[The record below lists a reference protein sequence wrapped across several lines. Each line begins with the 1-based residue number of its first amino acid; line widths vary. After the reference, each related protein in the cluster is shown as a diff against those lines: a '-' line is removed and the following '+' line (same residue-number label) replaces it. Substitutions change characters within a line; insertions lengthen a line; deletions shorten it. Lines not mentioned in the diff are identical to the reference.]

1 MSPADVTTSGS
12 DTRRTIRE
20 FDGPAGR
27 LEALFERPSGD
38 VRAGVVVGHPHPLH
52 GGTMHTKVVYR
63 TAKAFLGVGCAVLRF
78 NFRGVGTSEGQWDEG
93 RGERADFEAGLDL
106 VAAACP
112 GAELWAAGFSLGAW
126 IALTAGVEDP
136 RVTRLLAIAPPVGR
150 RAFDGVIA
158 SPKPMQFIHGT
169 EDELIPIAVLRD
181 FYEQVS
187 PPKTLTVIDGANHLF
202 DGWIPAVGTAIE
214 RGFGE
219 EQS

>member
-1 MSPADVTTSGS
+1 MNPTDVTPLASG
-12 DTRRTIRE
+12 THRTVRE

-27 LEALFERPSGD
+27 LEALFDRPSGH

-63 TAKAFLGVGCAVLRF
+63 TAKSFLRLGCAVLRF

-93 RGERADFEAGLDL
+93 RGERADFEAGLDF
-106 VAAACP
+106 VADACP

-126 IALTAGVEDP
+126 IALTAGVTDP

-150 RAFDGVIA
+150 RDFEGVRA
-158 SPKPMQFIHGT
+158 SGKPMYFIHGT
-169 EDELIPIAVLRD
+169 EDELIPIALLRE
-181 FYEQVS
+181 FYEQVN

-202 DGWIPAVGTAIE
+202 DGWVPAVGTAIE